1 MQETHALTPFLFP
14 PSVGRVQSLRIK
26 KFSESEFQKCSHRV
40 FAEEIEMEAPISV
53 VESVFWLFW
62 WNSDFELSYDLR
74 NLQSDCWFVLVA
86 NEKVAMRRGW
96 CMKDSIAFVCVM
108 VTVCSL
114 MVVIVTM
121 LRLPEVSTRQNS
133 AIREGFND
141 ESIGKFGE
149 MMLEM
154 LPQDLAFTIFVPS
167 EKAFQRDLRLQVNRS
182 LAAEQMNDT
191 YAVLSRVLG
200 FSAVPRPLYSK
211 TMLFGKEMCFDSLS
225 GFELCIWKESDGA
238 IIVNRVRSARM
249 DMRKGEIVVHIM
261 DGVIMDFEFEQSF
274 QLDYSEEEEHWAE
287 LSSLDVR
294 HIPPLYLSLHSSCYS
309 LLLFHLPGTE
319 NHNPNLNSIRWDEW
333 CRFCGNIKID
343 TLNEN

>member
-1 MQETHALTPFLFP
+1 
-14 PSVGRVQSLRIK
+14 
-26 KFSESEFQKCSHRV
+26 
-40 FAEEIEMEAPISV
+40 
-53 VESVFWLFW
+53 
-62 WNSDFELSYDLR
+62 
-74 NLQSDCWFVLVA
+74 
-86 NEKVAMRRGW
+86 
-96 CMKDSIAFVCVM
+96 MKDSIAFFCVM

-238 IIVNRVRSARM
+238 MIVNRVRSARM

-274 QLDYSEEEEHWAE
+274 QLDYSEEEEH
-287 LSSLDVR
+287 
-294 HIPPLYLSLHSSCYS
+294 
-309 LLLFHLPGTE
+309 
-319 NHNPNLNSIRWDEW
+319 
-333 CRFCGNIKID
+333 
-343 TLNEN
+343 

>member
-1 MQETHALTPFLFP
+1 
-14 PSVGRVQSLRIK
+14 
-26 KFSESEFQKCSHRV
+26 
-40 FAEEIEMEAPISV
+40 
-53 VESVFWLFW
+53 
-62 WNSDFELSYDLR
+62 
-74 NLQSDCWFVLVA
+74 
-86 NEKVAMRRGW
+86 
-96 CMKDSIAFVCVM
+96 MKDSIAFVCVM

-200 FSAVPRPLYSK
+200 FSAIPRPLYST

-238 IIVNRVRSARM
+238 IIVNRVQSARM

-274 QLDYSEEEEHWAE
+274 QLDYSEEEEH
-287 LSSLDVR
+287 
-294 HIPPLYLSLHSSCYS
+294 
-309 LLLFHLPGTE
+309 
-319 NHNPNLNSIRWDEW
+319 
-333 CRFCGNIKID
+333 
-343 TLNEN
+343 